1 MERFL
6 DDNFTVMMLI
16 LTAFLAGAL
25 VGFIAVA
32 LVGGG
37 LDPIAPRDFSCTESA
52 VIEGYATCVKYERN
66 K

>member
-6 DDNFTVMMLI
+6 GENAELVIWGLLGGTSLI
-16 LTAFLAGAL
+16 FIIGVFVGAGITPK
-25 VGFIAVA
+25 V
-32 LVGGG
+32 
-37 LDPIAPRDFSCTESA
+37 PRDFSCTESA